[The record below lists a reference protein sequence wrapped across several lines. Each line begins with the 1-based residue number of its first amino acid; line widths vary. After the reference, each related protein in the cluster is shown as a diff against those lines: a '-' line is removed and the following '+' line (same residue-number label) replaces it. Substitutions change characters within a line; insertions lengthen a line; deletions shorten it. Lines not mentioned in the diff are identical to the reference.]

1 LDNRGSSRQ
10 PTCDDWLYGQV
21 GAFLLSTHIEKRL
34 TILEVLADQNQKSLD
49 RLDRSIADLRSD
61 MNCRFTEVDR
71 KFTEVDRKFTD
82 VDRKFTWLIGMQST
96 TFIAIIGIFAK
107 LLNIF

>member
-1 LDNRGSSRQ
+1 M
-10 PTCDDWLYGQV
+10 
-21 GAFLLSTHIEKRL
+21 EKRL

-71 KFTEVDRKFTD
+71 KFTEVDRKFTEVDRKFTD

>member
-1 LDNRGSSRQ
+1 M
-10 PTCDDWLYGQV
+10 
-21 GAFLLSTHIEKRL
+21 EKRV
-34 TILEVLADQNQKSLD
+34 TTLEVLTEQNQKSID

-71 KFTEVDRKFTD
+71 KFT
-82 VDRKFTWLIGMQST
+82 WLIGMQFT

>member
-1 LDNRGSSRQ
+1 M
-10 PTCDDWLYGQV
+10 
-21 GAFLLSTHIEKRL
+21 EKRL
-34 TILEVLADQNQKSLD
+34 TILEVLADQNQKSID
-49 RLDRSIADLRSD
+49 RLVRSIADLRSD
-61 MNCRFTEVDR
+61 MNCR
-71 KFTEVDRKFTD
+71 FTEVDRKFTD